1 MARRVIQNIGS
12 RHRTSATLSFDIH
25 YAQLEVIRRWD
36 RDRYLRLCAFLQ
48 LTPHELASLICWRHC
63 EVNVAVEN
71 SNFPGPVALLLTMIE
86 AQAMINHSKDVIAN
100 PLPKHGS

>member
-1 MARRVIQNIGS
+1 MARCVIPNVRS
-12 RHRTSATLSFDIH
+12 CYRTTATLSFDLH
-25 YAQLEVIRRWD
+25 YAQLEVVRRWD

-48 LTPHELASLICWRHC
+48 LTPYELASLICWRHV
-63 EVNVAVEN
+63 EVNVAIKN